1 MKTILSILTL
11 LLLTFATC
19 RADVIEISSAAQLQ
33 QEIDKKPA
41 KGTEFRLINDIAPNI
56 EIKFESNNYI
66 LNLNNHTINCPV
78 RSNTL
83 QITGTLD
90 IYGPGEIKRTEAE
103 TNKFILVLNGD
114 NEHPATLNIHS
125 GDFYHTAEY
134 KETCNIINV
143 PKYSTLNI
151 RGGTIASALA
161 QYGTIY
167 NSGTVN
173 IYGGEIKNSANSGT
187 SYTNYRTIYTFNS
200 GTVNLYGG
208 TISSAKGYAV
218 ESNNGQL
225 NISNAAKITGDINK
239 YNTYLLSDD
248 APLEIKSGFAVDR
261 IEYNRGASNTFGTVC
276 LPFAPTGPE
285 GITYYTLKDIDTQNG
300 LMTFTE
306 VTNPQANTPYIY
318 CTSTGTYS
326 AQAANVNLQPT
337 SPSDMPQ
344 TACGNWMLKGV
355 YQRTSVFESESDPD
369 YATTSNAKTVEPN
382 AYYIKNN
389 AFSRING
396 YFTTKPFRAFI
407 TASGIQSPNF
417 DIALSDL
424 TYAQSAAAEDAQPV
438 AIFDTNGRS
447 RTSLAKGLYIVRLSN
462 GKSQTILVE

>member
-33 QEIDKKPA
+33 SALSTTPPE
-41 KGTEFRLINDIAPNI
+41 GTEFRLINDIAPNM
-56 EIKFESNNYI
+56 EIKIKSNNYS
-66 LNLNNHTINCPV
+66 LNLNNHIITCPINTTAL
-78 RSNTL
+78 R
-83 QITGTLD
+83 IYGTFN
-90 IYGPGEIKRTEAE
+90 IYGPGKIIRTKSEDIKFT
-103 TNKFILVLNGD
+103 IVLNSE
-114 NEHPATLNIHS
+114 NSQSAILNIYG
-125 GDFYHTAEY
+125 GDICYTSQDGVTSNTISVPEN
-134 KETCNIINV
+134 NI
-143 PKYSTLNI
+143 LNI
-151 RGGTIASALA
+151 YGGTISSAMA
-161 QYGTIY
+161 QNGTI
-167 NSGTVN
+167 NNEGTVN
-173 IYGGEIKNSANSGT
+173 IYGGTIKNTSNSTSAT
-187 SYTNYRTIYTFNS
+187 ACRAIYTS
-200 GTVNLYGG
+200 SKGTINIYGG
-208 TISSAKGYAV
+208 EISSSNGYAIF
-218 ESNNGQL
+218 NNKGQL

-248 APLEIKSGFAVDR
+248 APLEIKSGFDVDR

-306 VTNPQANTPYIY
+306 VLNPQANTPYIY

-326 AQAANVNLQPT
+326 AQADNIALQPT

-344 TACGNWMLKGV
+344 TASGNWMLKGV
-355 YQRTSVFESESDPD
+355 YQRTSVFDSESDPD
-369 YATTSNAKTVEPN
+369 YATTSSAKTVEPN

-389 AFSRING
+389 AFSHVNG

-417 DIALSDL
+417 GIALSDL
-424 TYAQSAAAEDAQPV
+424 TDAQSAAAEDAQPV
-438 AIFDTNGRS
+438 AIYDTNGRS
-447 RTSLAKGLYIVRLSN
+447 RTSLAKGLNIVRLSN